1 MNYDV
6 LEESRHAVDNLVEN
20 AWANHKEEYINTLTD
35 VEDINERIDNQELKI
50 KEANDDMQAISE
62 AQDELTKIIDD
73 IIEFNDGFNSSIIE
87 VDDDNPIVDPDNQF
101 QLDTSAIDTFLNNIA

>member
-6 LEESRHAVDNLVEN
+6 LEESRHAVDNLIEN
-20 AWANHKEEYINTLTD
+20 AWSNHKEEYINTLTD

-73 IIEFNDGFNSSIIE
+73 IIEFNDDFNSSMIE